1 MKTKL
6 LKLYSRF
13 YWWIG
18 FKSHLYD
25 LLLPQAYLDSFK
37 RLSTF
42 IDADKDIVLLDA
54 GCGSGTFLNY
64 INLNHKSTY
73 IGVDLLLSGFSNKRI
88 KRTFKSLLNRTYFVL
103 SDISKSLPMSSQSV
117 DIIVAHFSLYTI
129 DAGKRKFIFKEF
141 RRLLK
146 KNGTLILVEPSTEY
160 SARRI
165 IADSIKLVLHNE
177 GKFISL
183 VKKWFFYPFT
193 YHFGLKFIESQLKK
207 GIWRAV
213 TGAELCDEVRA
224 NGYTVNSAEQVYA
237 DSATLITAS

>member
-1 MKTKL
+1 MQSI
-6 LKLYSRF
+6 YSRF
-13 YWWIG
+13 YWKVG

-42 IDADKDIVLLDA
+42 INTSKDNVLLDA
-54 GCGSGTFLNY
+54 GCGSGTFLNH
-64 INLNHKSTY
+64 INLNSESTY
-73 IGVDLLLSGFSNKRI
+73 IGVDLLMPGVSNARI
-88 KRTFKSLLNRTYFVL
+88 KKTLNSLLNRTYFVL
-103 SDISKSLPMSSQSV
+103 SDISKSLPIRSQSV

-129 DAGKRKFIFKEF
+129 DTEKRGFVFKEF

-146 KNGTLILVEPSTEY
+146 KGGTLILVEPSTEY
-160 SARRI
+160 SAKRI
-165 IADSIKLVLHNE
+165 IADSIKLVRTNE

-207 GIWRAV
+207 GVWSSIDS
-213 TGAELCDEVRA
+213 AELYNEVRS
-224 NGYTVNSAEQVYA
+224 NGYAVNSVEQVYA
-237 DSATLITAS
+237 GSATLIIAS